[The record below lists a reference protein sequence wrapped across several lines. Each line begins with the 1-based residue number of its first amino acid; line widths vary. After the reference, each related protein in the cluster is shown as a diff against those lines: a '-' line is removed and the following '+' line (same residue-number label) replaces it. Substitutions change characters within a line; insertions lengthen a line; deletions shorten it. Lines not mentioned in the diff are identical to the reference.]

1 MNQIPIFPLDGVI
14 ILPGSFLPLNVF
26 EKRYLNMV
34 EDSFPDDL
42 QTQNYIFTQLFNHIQ
57 ARNLYQELTN
67 KPTKLKTF

>member
-1 MNQIPIFPLDGVI
+1 MPQT
-14 ILPGSFLPLNVF
+14 
-26 EKRYLNMV
+26 EKELIKDIENMV

-57 ARNLYQELTN
+57 ARNLYQEMTN

>member
-1 MNQIPIFPLDGVI
+1 MPQT
-14 ILPGSFLPLNVF
+14 
-26 EKRYLNMV
+26 EKELIKDIENMV

-57 ARNLYQELTN
+57 ARNLYKELTN